1 MMMSEELFAGLEN
14 IFPDICPDR
23 KELFGMFRVTEPE
36 DLWYCN
42 NEQIGE
48 TCCGFLRE

>member
-1 MMMSEELFAGLEN
+1 MSEELFAGLEN

-36 DLWYCN
+36 NLWYWN
-42 NEQIGE
+42 NEQTGE
-48 TCCGFLRE
+48 TLAGRIAET